1 MCEYAGVGKN
11 AHILLV
17 GQGNQFHMVND
28 LKRKMNLENLTI
40 HSSIT
45 QAEYASLLLN
55 VSIGLFSLSQ
65 QYSS

>member
-1 MCEYAGVGKN
+1 
-11 AHILLV
+11 
-17 GQGNQFHMVND
+17 
-28 LKRKMNLENLTI
+28 MNLENLTI

-65 QYSS
+65 QHTAHNFPGKLLVIWMQASLFLEVLIILMILKN